1 MPLRRLVHI
10 LAFACLPLA
19 AFAAPGP
26 DAGSGPAALR
36 QEHAQ
41 LRDRLD
47 RNAFGRPLYLDSAEG
62 SGAMRGDVHAVLDH
76 PFKLV
81 SEGLS
86 SAAQWCEV
94 LTLPFNV
101 QRCVSD
107 GGQALALS
115 IGRTPQSPLEEA
127 TKIDFRYAVQARSP
141 DYLQVRL
148 AAPSGPLGTSDYL
161 ITFAAT
167 PLDERRT
174 LVHMHYG
181 YKHGAMSRMAMQT
194 YLSTSGSGKV
204 GFTPDG
210 GNGGLVGGMRGV
222 MERNTMRY
230 FLAIDAYLDTLSAPR
245 DRRLRA
251 RLEKWF
257 ASTER
262 YAKQLREMS
271 RDEYLALKS
280 ENKRGQTPIS

>member
-1 MPLRRLVHI
+1 MPLRRLVHAV
-10 LAFACLPLA
+10 LFACLPLA
-19 AFAAPGP
+19 AAGP
-26 DAGSGPAALR
+26 DAPSGSATLK
-36 QEHAQ
+36 EKHAQ
-41 LRDRLD
+41 LRAKLE
-47 RNAFGRPLYLDSAEG
+47 RNAFGRPLHLDSAEA
-62 SGAMRGDVHAVLDH
+62 SGAMRGDVHAVLEH
-76 PFKLV
+76 PFRRV
-81 SEGLS
+81 AEGLATAS
-86 SAAQWCEV
+86 QWCQV

-101 QRCVSD
+101 QRCESD

-127 TKIDFRYAVQARSP
+127 TRIGFRYSVPARSA

-148 AAPSGPLGTSDYL
+148 AAPAGPLGTSDYL

-167 PLDERRT
+167 ALDERRT

-181 YKHGAMSRMAMQT
+181 YRHGAMSKMAMQA
-194 YLSTSGSGKV
+194 YLSTSGAGKV
-204 GFTPDG
+204 GFTA
-210 GNGGLVGGMRGV
+210 NGMRGV

-230 FLAIDAYLDTLSAPR
+230 FLAIDAYLDSLAAPR

-251 RLEKWF
+251 RLDKWF
-257 ASTER
+257 GATER

-271 RDEYLALKS
+271 REEYLALKS